1 MPVLNKALEK
11 QLLSSLKQSL
21 IASCQPVDN
30 GPMDKVEHVVAMALA
45 AIDGG
50 AKGVR
55 IEGVE
60 NVRAVAKTTSIPIVG
75 IVKRELTDSPIRI
88 TPFIDDVKALAQAG
102 ASIIAFDGTDRER
115 PTAMLDLLDAIH
127 QHSCIAMADCADY
140 ETGLML
146 AKHGCTFIGSTL
158 SGYTDLAQTPIEP
171 DYPLVSLWVEQGINV
186 IAEGR
191 YNSPERA
198 AKAIE
203 LGAFAVTVGSA
214 ITRVEH
220 ITQWFVGS
228 IDNAVSST
236 TENTTAL

>member
-1 MPVLNKALEK
+1 MSAVNTTLEEK
-11 QLLSSLKQSL
+11 LLSTLKQSL

-50 AKGVR
+50 AKGLR

-60 NVRAVAKTTSIPIVG
+60 NVRAVAKATSIPIVG
-75 IVKRELTDSPIRI
+75 IVKRDLDNSPVRI
-88 TPFIDDVKALAQAG
+88 TPFTKDVEALAEAG
-102 ASIIAFDGTDRER
+102 ASIIAFDGTDRQR
-115 PTAMLDLLDAIH
+115 PVAMLTLLDAVH
-127 QHSCIAMADCADY
+127 ESGCVAMADCADY
-140 ETGLML
+140 DTGMML
-146 AKHGCTFIGSTL
+146 AKHGCTFIGSTM
-158 SGYTDLAQTPIEP
+158 SGYLDLNNTPNAP
-171 DYPLVSLWVEQGINV
+171 DYDLVSNWVSQGLNV

-203 LGAFAVTVGSA
+203 LGAFSVTVGSA

-228 IDNAVSST
+228 IDNAKK
-236 TENTTAL
+236 

>member
-1 MPVLNKALEK
+1 MSVINKTLETL
-11 QLLSSLKQSL
+11 LLSSLKQSL

-45 AIDGG
+45 AVDGG
-50 AKGVR
+50 AKGLR
-55 IEGVE
+55 IEGVA
-60 NVRAVAKTTSIPIVG
+60 NVSAVSKATSIPIVG
-75 IVKRELTDSPIRI
+75 IVKRDLTDSPVRI
-88 TPFIDDVKALAQAG
+88 TPFIEDVNALAKAG
-102 ASIIAFDGTDRER
+102 ASIIAFDGTER
-115 PTAMLDLLDAIH
+115 KHPTAMLDLLNAIH
-127 QHSCIAMADCADY
+127 KTGCVAMADCADY

-146 AKHGCTFIGSTL
+146 AQHGCTFIGSTM
-158 SGYTDLAQTPIEP
+158 SGYTDLNNIPSEP
-171 DYPLVSLWVEQGINV
+171 DYPLVTRWVAQDINV

-203 LGAFAVTVGSA
+203 LGAFSVTVGSA

-228 IDNAVSST
+228 IDNAKK
-236 TENTTAL
+236 

>member
-1 MPVLNKALEK
+1 MSIKNKTLET
-11 QLLSSLKQSL
+11 QLLSTLKQSL

-30 GPMDKVEHVVAMALA
+30 GPMDRVEHVVAMALA

-50 AKGVR
+50 AKGLR
-55 IEGVE
+55 IEGVA
-60 NVRAVAKTTSIPIVG
+60 NVKAVAKATSTPIVG
-75 IVKRELTDSPIRI
+75 IVKRDLSDSPVRI
-88 TPFIDDVKALAQAG
+88 TPFIEDVNALAKAG
-102 ASIIAFDGTDRER
+102 ASIIAFDGTDRPR
-115 PTAMLDLLDAIH
+115 PTTMLTQLEAVH
-127 QHSCIAMADCADY
+127 AAGCIAMADCADY

-146 AKHGCTFIGSTL
+146 AQHGCTFIGSTM
-158 SGYTDLAQTPIEP
+158 SGYIDLDNTPNEP
-171 DYPLVSLWVEQGINV
+171 DYPLVASWVAQGLNV

-203 LGAFAVTVGSA
+203 LGAFSVTVGSA

-228 IDNAVSST
+228 IENVS
-236 TENTTAL
+236 A

>member
-1 MPVLNKALEK
+1 MSTVNKVLEK

-50 AKGVR
+50 AKGLR
-55 IEGVE
+55 IEGAANVE
-60 NVRAVAKTTSIPIVG
+60 AVAKATTIPIVG
-75 IVKRELTDSPIRI
+75 IVKRDLADSPIRI

-102 ASIIAFDGTDRER
+102 ASIIAFDGTDRQR
-115 PTAMLDLLDAIH
+115 PTAMQDLLEAIH
-127 QHSCIAMADCADY
+127 DSGCVAMADCADY

-146 AKHGCTFIGSTL
+146 AKHGCTFIGSTM
-158 SGYTDLAQTPIEP
+158 SGYIDLDNTPNEP
-171 DYPLVSLWVEQGINV
+171 DYPLVTRWVDQGLNV

-203 LGAFAVTVGSA
+203 LGAFSVTVGSA

-228 IDNAVSST
+228 IESA
-236 TENTTAL
+236 AL